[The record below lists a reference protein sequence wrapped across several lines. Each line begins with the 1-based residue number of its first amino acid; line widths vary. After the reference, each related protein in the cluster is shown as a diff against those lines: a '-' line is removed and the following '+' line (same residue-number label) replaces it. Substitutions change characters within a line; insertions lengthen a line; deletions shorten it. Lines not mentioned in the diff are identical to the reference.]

1 MNKKHNWL
9 SFFAEIL
16 IEFIHSN
23 EVVEYNRRG
32 IILKKKRTGFVLKQ
46 LHATLMYG
54 DFRLRVSSEI
64 LLERGMLHIL
74 RIIHNCEA
82 EVIQLNPERI

>member
-46 LHATLMYG
+46 KQVHATLMYG

-64 LLERGMLHIL
+64 LLD
-74 RIIHNCEA
+74 
-82 EVIQLNPERI
+82 